1 MNRFFVNKENIL
13 EDQQE
18 IVIDEIEDIKH
29 ITKVLRLNLG
39 NEIEICNKS
48 KVDYRAT
55 ISSMDKKQVV
65 CEILEKNL
73 SKTEAPVEITLF
85 QGIPKGSKMD
95 LIIQKG
101 VEVGVSKIIP
111 FTSERCVVKI
121 KDRNS
126 EAKKI
131 ERWQKIAS
139 EAAKQCK
146 RGIIP
151 LVENVVE
158 ISNLRDILNGFDMV
172 LMPYEEEKNS
182 SIREA
187 ITSRENIKK
196 IGVIIG
202 PEGGFTSEEVLT
214 AKEWGCKPVS
224 LGPRILRTETAG
236 LVTASIVMY
245 ELGDLGGN

>member
-1 MNRFFVNKENIL
+1 MNRFFVNSENIL
-13 EDQQE
+13 EDEQK

-29 ITKVLRLNLG
+29 ITKVLRLSVG
-39 NEIEICNKS
+39 DEIEICNKA
-48 KVDYRAT
+48 KVDYKAA
-55 ISSMDKKQVV
+55 ISSLNKNEVV

-73 SKTEAPVEITLF
+73 SRTEAPVEITLF

-101 VEVGVSKIIP
+101 VEVGVSKIVP

-121 KDRNS
+121 KDRKS
-126 EAKKI
+126 EDKKI
-131 ERWQKIAS
+131 ERWQKIAN

-151 LVENVVE
+151 RIGNVVD
-158 ISNLRDILNGFDMV
+158 ISNLRDILSGLDMV
-172 LMPYEEEKNS
+172 VMPYEEEKIS
-182 SIREA
+182 GIRKA
-187 ITSRENIKK
+187 ITSRENVKK
-196 IGVIIG
+196 IGIIIG
-202 PEGGFTSEEVLT
+202 PEGGFASEEVLM
-214 AKEWGCKPVS
+214 AKEWGSIPVS

-236 LVTASIVMY
+236 LVTASIIMY